1 MDFAT
6 SLKHKRQKFSIV
18 DLIGSLDVEE
28 NVRVKDTREGVVGS
42 QCGTEEQL

>member
-28 NVRVKDTREGVVGS
+28 NVRVKDTRKGVVGS